1 MYMRRGN
8 FIAIGRGDILHV
20 MAINGSPRREWNTAT
35 LLKQALAG
43 AAAEGARTKLVHLY
57 DLRYRGCVSCFSC
70 KKKGIPHGVCAMRD
84 ELSPVL
90 ERMQTAD
97 VILFGSPIYL
107 MNLSSGMSACMERF
121 LYPGTI
127 YSDAVPSVFPKKI
140 GTGFIY
146 TMNMTEEQVRSY
158 ELEQKWEIYHF
169 FTKAVLGIEPKVLY
183 SYDTRQ
189 FSDYTQYES
198 SRFSAADKQHRYEE
212 QFPKDCQAA
221 RKLGEKLAQE
231 AADR

>member
-1 MYMRRGN
+1 MSG
-8 FIAIGRGDILHV
+8 GDVLNLI
-20 MAINGSPRREWNTAT
+20 AINGSPRRDWNTAT
-35 LLKQALAG
+35 LLKQALEG
-43 AAAEGARTKLVHLY
+43 AARNGVRTELVHLY
-57 DLRYRGCVSCFSC
+57 DLQYRGCVSCFSC
-70 KKKGIPHGVCAMRD
+70 KRKGVPHGLCAMRD

-97 VILFGSPIYL
+97 VLLFGSPIYL
-107 MNLSSGMSACMERF
+107 MNLSSGMSAFMERF

-158 ELEQKWEIYHF
+158 ELEQKWDIYHF

-183 SYDTRQ
+183 AYDTRQ
-189 FSDYTQYES
+189 FPDYSQYES
-198 SRFSAADKQHRYEE
+198 SRFSAADKQRHYEE
-212 QFPKDCQAA
+212 QFPKDCRAA
-221 RKLGEKLAQE
+221 RKLGETLVRE
-231 AADR
+231 AAERQRRGEALT